1 MDMTVSYYSNAAT
14 VPHFASFFSITV
26 VGVVR
31 MSQFLRPPA
40 GGSLAWIH
48 PQLFFVPL
56 DAIVRWYCPH
66 DYGVVVNEIIVIV
79 KNCDY

>member
-1 MDMTVSYYSNAAT
+1 
-14 VPHFASFFSITV
+14 
-26 VGVVR
+26 